1 MMAKKYLYRL
11 LEATLFIA
19 ALYMV
24 AMLLLN
30 S

>member
-1 MMAKKYLYRL
+1 MMGKKYLYLL

-30 S
+30 